1 MTASALRNRIQAQL
15 GIMMPE
21 TKEALVRSRLQ
32 RRLAALGV
40 DSLEAYERYL
50 ATSPAALEELREL
63 VSAITTNTTSFFREA
78 PQIDYLV
85 EQIVPSILATERYAT
100 VKVWSAGCSSGEE
113 PYSIAMALADL
124 QRRVPG
130 WDYAILATDVS
141 PRVLDAARTG
151 VYLADQAAAIPR
163 PLHRYL
169 MTSRDPE
176 RPLVRVRPE
185 LRAKIAFHELN
196 FMDPRYAVD
205 DVFDVIYFR
214 NVAIYFDPPTQD
226 AVVTRLCRHLR
237 PGGHLMIGHSESLV
251 GRDVPV
257 RHVAPSIYRK
267 PARGRT
273 RPIRV
278 HRVTAEQERA

>member
-1 MTASALRNRIQAQL
+1 MPVAALRKLIETEL
-15 GIMMPE
+15 GIMMPA
-21 TKEALVRSRLQ
+21 TKEALLQSRLQ
-32 RRLAALGV
+32 RRLVAVGV
-40 DSLEAYERYL
+40 DSLAAYERYL
-50 ATSPAALEELREL
+50 ATSPDADDELREL
-63 VSAITTNTTSFFREA
+63 VSAVTTNTTSFFREA

-85 EQIVPSILATERYAT
+85 QHLVPDILATERYAT

-141 PRVLDAARTG
+141 PRILDAARTG
-151 VYLADQAAAIPR
+151 VYEADQAAAIPR

-176 RPLVRVRPE
+176 RPMVRVRPE

-267 PARGRT
+267 PPRGRT

-278 HRVTAEQERA
+278 HRVAEQERL